1 MRNPSNPVLKKGF
14 DQVEEEDIEI
24 DNEGFPHGRIE
35 ANFGRKLA
43 LGLIAADWKIK
54 EMAIKHIMKKLEK
67 MLAKPDSTSGSLT
80 DIVEGCTVAVA

>member
-1 MRNPSNPVLKKGF
+1 M
-14 DQVEEEDIEI
+14 
-24 DNEGFPHGRIE
+24 
-35 ANFGRKLA
+35 
-43 LGLIAADWKIK
+43 IAADWKIK